1 VKNEIEI
8 QLAQVYKRLFNLKL
22 MVTVK
27 KGDKSIEFEAEKEDR
42 ITHSQT
48 DE

>member
-1 VKNEIEI
+1 
-8 QLAQVYKRLFNLKL
+8 

-48 DE
+48 DESHFKREELERKKILN